1 MKSAGKQESSYNSMY
16 HRTYQRRENLYKV
29 PSAVKLVTGV
39 KRGKAQ
45 FFNTQYSDI
54 TQLKAFKLKP

>member
-1 MKSAGKQESSYNSMY
+1 MKSAGKQESSYNY
-16 HRTYQRRENLYKV
+16 KHDRNWQWRENLYKM
-29 PSAVKLVTGV
+29 PSAVKLVTSV
-39 KRGKAQ
+39 KREKAQ